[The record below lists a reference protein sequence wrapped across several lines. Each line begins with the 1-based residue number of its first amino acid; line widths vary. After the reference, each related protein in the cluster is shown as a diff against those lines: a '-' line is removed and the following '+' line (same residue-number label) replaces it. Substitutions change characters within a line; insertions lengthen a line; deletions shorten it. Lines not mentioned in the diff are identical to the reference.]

1 MDYWPSEEAW
11 KLVVSSVARGG
22 EEGNAAAQALRRALD
37 DDNTSQDQRRVI
49 GSAAFNWWMNSSTDQ
64 INNAP
69 VFLLRLARD
78 EALLRKNSDA
88 ARDLDAVVRG
98 KFPPG
103 VLNSDDAPLDPKRPI
118 LQEEMHQATS
128 VLCRRGVAVD
138 QGVGSYAA
146 PIVVYAIEGD
156 ELKNQLSRELN
167 NLTEVRPLI
176 INLNGHYIGGFAR
189 PTGGGSVSVKLLDT
203 QPNPEYLKNVT
214 SVMEGLGYEGSIL
227 KRRLQ
232 EDHAHLA
239 QACGALTML
248 MLEHCMAQPDEAFP
262 EDRMEAFVDDFLD
275 LSEETQASC
284 VNNMR
289 SDLLQQLA
297 DASHAMFSVDEG
309 RQTAP
314 QSTVVPHSDEK
325 QPGLDMVVKELPEK
339 QITYSEQVLNAIH
352 RVNRSHVFHVPPEDE
367 AIRAAF
373 RNFSFTDEDVRYL
386 TQVLDSAT
394 TWEEI
399 VNRVES
405 DYVFNTDPLRGEELW
420 KMQQELATGDYG
432 LICGALL
439 RRPEDFLDDLDEG
452 AAFLKHVSE
461 LACLKSYPACLGEVK
476 RKAGVLESLC
486 GQRKTEFTGGDV
498 YTALVQGDAA
508 TLQNL
513 NKNIARLTK
522 GGNTEIDPEKMR
534 NWVFGSDVMSHS
546 SAIFAMLQDA
556 SKNCGKKDMKPAFLG
571 YLELVDAVA
580 KKFDSK
586 TRGYWLEGFK
596 LFEKSPQF
604 ESFKKVLGSDFAK
617 RYKPLMAALASSV
630 FR

>member
-1 MDYWPSEEAW
+1 MSASSRSHLTIDDHGILSLLTSGLREVMDYWSSEEAW
-11 KLVVSSVARGG
+11 KPVVSSVARGG

-103 VLNSDDAPLDPKRPI
+103 VLDSDDAPLDPKRPI
-118 LQEEMHQATS
+118 LQEEMNQSTS

-138 QGVGSYAA
+138 QGVGS
-146 PIVVYAIEGD
+146 
-156 ELKNQLSRELN
+156 
-167 NLTEVRPLI
+167 
-176 INLNGHYIGGFAR
+176 
-189 PTGGGSVSVKLLDT
+189 
-203 QPNPEYLKNVT
+203 
-214 SVMEGLGYEGSIL
+214 
-227 KRRLQ
+227 
-232 EDHAHLA
+232 
-239 QACGALTML
+239 
-248 MLEHCMAQPDEAFP
+248 
-262 EDRMEAFVDDFLD
+262 
-275 LSEETQASC
+275 
-284 VNNMR
+284 
-289 SDLLQQLA
+289 
-297 DASHAMFSVDEG
+297 
-309 RQTAP
+309 
-314 QSTVVPHSDEK
+314 
-325 QPGLDMVVKELPEK
+325 
-339 QITYSEQVLNAIH
+339 
-352 RVNRSHVFHVPPEDE
+352 
-367 AIRAAF
+367 
-373 RNFSFTDEDVRYL
+373 
-386 TQVLDSAT
+386 
-394 TWEEI
+394 
-399 VNRVES
+399 
-405 DYVFNTDPLRGEELW
+405 YVFNTDPLRGEELW

-486 GQRKTEFTGGDV
+486 GQRKTEFTGDDV

-580 KKFDSK
+580 KKFGPE
-586 TRGYWLEGFK
+586 TRRYWLEGFK
-596 LFEKSPQF
+596 SFEKSPQF